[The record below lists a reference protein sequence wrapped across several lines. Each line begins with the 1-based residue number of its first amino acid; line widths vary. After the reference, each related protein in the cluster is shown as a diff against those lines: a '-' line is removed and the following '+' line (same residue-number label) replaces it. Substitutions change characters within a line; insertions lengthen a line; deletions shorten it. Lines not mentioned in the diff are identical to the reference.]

1 MNGVRSLNS
10 DGMRVVST
18 VSVGDTNGDRGFSI
32 ATPFTLR
39 HSYQSNVR
47 RIQTRMC
54 FFDALH
60 GNSPRVTVN
69 WHAIGW
75 REDFTIRIKKLKPVS
90 HLSRNVEHGN
100 ALIQKMAHIVSTII
114 GNTLGSSRI
123 MHFNGTNGIHPNS
136 ASFGNNIHKPVRH
149 KDRFRSVEE
158 TQNGKRLLRDP
169 LYHKAARKDDT

>member
-1 MNGVRSLNS
+1 
-10 DGMRVVST
+10 MRVVST

-60 GNSPRVTVN
+60 SDSPLVTVN

-75 REDFTIRIKKLKPVS
+75 REDYTIRIKKLKPVS

-100 ALIQKMAHIVSTII
+100 ALIQKMAHIVSTIVRNI
-114 GNTLGSSRI
+114 LGSSRI
-123 MHFNGTNGIHPNS
+123 VHFNGTNDIHPNS
-136 ASFGNNIHKPVRH
+136 ASFGNNTHKPVRH

-169 LYHKAARKDDT
+169 LCHKVAGMDDT